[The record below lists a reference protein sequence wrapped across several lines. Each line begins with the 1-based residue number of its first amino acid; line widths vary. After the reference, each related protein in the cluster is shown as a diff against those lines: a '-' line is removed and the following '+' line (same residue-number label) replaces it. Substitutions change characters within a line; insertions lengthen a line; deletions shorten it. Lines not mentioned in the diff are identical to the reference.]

1 MTLTC
6 DIKGVE
12 FAPLEIISHD
22 VNDPVTP
29 QSALKHYR

>member
-1 MTLTC
+1 MS
-6 DIKGVE
+6 E
-12 FAPLEIISHD
+12 FSDNLPLEIISHD